1 MTSASL
7 QIGAFGSHAVC
18 AAAGLRDGFRTA
30 QFYARDLA
38 HADQFDGVASAEV
51 PFVSR
56 AVGVAARLFDRF
68 LGAAADLS
76 IRLFL
81 PTWRNLPSPFAAGF
95 LQNVASGIHDHSFIH
110 NPLFNAYF
118 FRAAK
123 RILERCTGK
132 PYLVLEH
139 RVDAAR
145 RQLAAQTRGDDGKE
159 EQLARMLIELVGQRA
174 VARAGQPMARYR
186 YLEGVDPNAAVAA
199 ISCIAL
205 LFADAGKPA
214 EIMSEDDF
222 FDVAGALAGPRLPQI
237 AALAEARDEPGL
249 AAELRAI
256 RDLY

>member
-1 MTSASL
+1 MSSTSLHA
-7 QIGAFGSHAVC
+7 GAFGSLAVC
-18 AAAGLRDGFRTA
+18 AAAGIRDGFRTA

-38 HADQFDGVASAEV
+38 HADQFGTAEARSI
-51 PFVSR
+51 PFISR
-56 AVGVAARLFDRF
+56 LVGRAARLFDRV
-68 LGAAADLS
+68 LGASADLS

-95 LQNVASGIHDHSFIH
+95 LHQVAAGIHDRSFIH

-123 RILERCTGK
+123 RILERCTEG

-145 RQLAAQTRGDDGKE
+145 RQLAELQTGEERKE
-159 EQLARMLIELVGQRA
+159 VQLARMLIELCAQRA
-174 VARAGQPMARYR
+174 VARAGAPKARYG
-186 YLEGVDPNAAVAA
+186 YLAGIEPNAAVAA

-205 LFADAGKPA
+205 LFAEAGKPA
-214 EIMSEDDF
+214 EIMNEDDF
-222 FDVAGALAGPRLPQI
+222 FDVAGALAGPRLANI
-237 AALAEARDEPGL
+237 AALAEARDHVAL

-256 RDLY
+256 GELY

>member
-1 MTSASL
+1 MTSTSL
-7 QIGAFGSHAVC
+7 QIGAFGNHAVC
-18 AAAGLRDGFRTA
+18 AAAGLRDGFRAA

-38 HADQFDGVASAEV
+38 HTDQFDGVKPQEV

-56 AVGVAARLFDRF
+56 VVGILARSMDRF
-68 LGAAADLS
+68 LEASAKLS
-76 IRLFL
+76 IRIFL

-95 LQNVASGIHDHSFIH
+95 LQGVVGGIHDRSIIH

-123 RILERCTGK
+123 RILERCTGR

-145 RQLAAQTRGDDGKE
+145 RQLATVTRTDESKE
-159 EQLARMLIELVGQRA
+159 NQLARMVIELAAQRV
-174 VARAGQPMARYR
+174 VARAGMPAPRYR
-186 YLEGVDPNAAVAA
+186 YLEGVDPNLAVAA

-222 FDVAGALAGPRLPQI
+222 FDVTGALAGPRLPRI
-237 AALAEARDEPGL
+237 AELAEARDEEGL
-249 AAELRAI
+249 AVELRAI
-256 RDLY
+256 RDQY